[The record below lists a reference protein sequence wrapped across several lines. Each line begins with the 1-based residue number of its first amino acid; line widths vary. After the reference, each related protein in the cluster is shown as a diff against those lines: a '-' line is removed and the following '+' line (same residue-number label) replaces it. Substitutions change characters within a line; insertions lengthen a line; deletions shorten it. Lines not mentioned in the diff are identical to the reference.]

1 VGQDLGPRGGRGL
14 QLGHGQTYVFLTL
27 NRPARAPRQFG
38 SLTEFRELWSD
49 FTGPAS
55 RALLALENLDGVLH
69 NDLEDGL
76 APRFWAPG
84 VALLGDAA
92 HSVTPN
98 MGQGAGL
105 AVEDGCCLAN
115 LLPAAPLEASTG
127 TRSVLNDALAEYE
140 RLRRPRAEWIL
151 KQSYTLGKIAQL
163 ESAPLRFLR
172 DWAVRLTPA
181 SVNDRA
187 LRRIISDMPGVP
199 IDPQLMAPT

>member
-1 VGQDLGPRGGRGL
+1 LGRAAVAACP
-14 QLGHGQTYVFLTL
+14 LGHGQTYVFLTL